1 MILTAVAAAAKN
13 RVIGANNKLPWHLPA
28 DLKHFKKLTMGH
40 HILMGRKTWEA
51 LPNGPLPGRTNVVI
65 SRSTLNVPHGVRV
78 FPAIDQAI
86 EWIYRQQETEA
97 FIIGGAQIYQSTLNM
112 LDRIYLTEVDAEP
125 KGDAYFPDYH
135 ASEWEVAAREV
146 HPADDKHAYTCTFL
160 TLERIKKRKEYAK
173 PWRGF
178 DY

>member
-1 MILTAVAAAAKN
+1 MILTAVVAAAKN

-40 HILMGRKTWEA
+40 HVLMGRKTWEA

-65 SRSTLNVPHGVRV
+65 SRSGLEVPQGVHV
-78 FPAIDQAI
+78 FPNIEQAI
-86 EWIYRQQETEA
+86 EWIYRQEESEV
-97 FIIGGAQIYQSTLNM
+97 FIIGGAQIYQATLSM
-112 LDRIYLTEVDAEP
+112 IDRMHLTEVDAEP
-125 KGDAYFPDYH
+125 KGDAHFPDFH
-135 ASEWEVAAREV
+135 ASEWEMTAREE
-146 HPADDKHAYTCTFL
+146 HPADEKHAHAFAFVTF
-160 TLERIKKRKEYAK
+160 ERVKKRKESTK